1 MSALRQLHKIST
13 GVTRR
18 ALFGSSPKTQIKA
31 LDSPQLQLQV
41 HHFAA
46 KTQSAVFSSSNKSN
60 YTCICRSLHCSKPVD
75 DADKTVATNSIPLA
89 KLEGKMQ
96 LIYTC
101 KVCQTRNMKTISK
114 LAYQRGVVIVTCE
127 GCSNHHL
134 IADNLNW
141 FTDLEGKR
149 NIEEILAEK
158 GEKVVRLTDGNCEF
172 LPKHD

>member
-1 MSALRQLHKIST
+1 MCNLKYYKWNAIVKIMY
-13 GVTRR
+13 
-18 ALFGSSPKTQIKA
+18 
-31 LDSPQLQLQV
+31 
-41 HHFAA
+41 
-46 KTQSAVFSSSNKSN
+46 NKQKLS
-60 YTCICRSLHCSKPVD
+60 IIILLCSQD

-89 KLEGKMQ
+89 KLEAKMQ

-141 FTDLEGKR
+141 FTDLDGKR